1 MILQKGAAK
10 ELTEALDERA
20 AMGKYL
26 LDVLAEEKTESK
38 TEKQMAMTEAVIK
51 FLKEEIT
58 FCENASTAA
67 KAVLF

>member
-20 AMGKYL
+20 EMGKYL
-26 LDVLAEEKTESK
+26 LNALSEEKTEGK
-38 TEKQMAMTEAVIK
+38 TEEQMAMTEAVIK

-58 FCENASTAA
+58 FCENSSTVA